1 MRSTA
6 GRREASC
13 DWARGTGEHEQ
24 TREAATSEDTSP
36 PPRYWHSTEVE
47 EMEALYTEIRARLEA
62 LIEKTEEYNET
73 DDPTPPRR
81 RGPRKN

>member
-1 MRSTA
+1 MNKQERQQL
-6 GRREASC
+6 RRIHLLHLA
-13 DWARGTGEHEQ
+13 
-24 TREAATSEDTSP
+24 
-36 PPRYWHSTEVE
+36 YWHSTEGE